1 MADQPPLQARPGAA
15 LQHLNWTSSTG
26 SAHAAATKPLMNAAG
41 TTRSKMSCQ
50 ASSNSRC
57 GGWMCREGVERS
69 SATDPGS
76 GRECPHALVFDRFTR
91 ERMALDD
98 ILPDGVYESCALA
111 LRPARHD

>member
-1 MADQPPLQARPGAA
+1 
-15 LQHLNWTSSTG
+15 
-26 SAHAAATKPLMNAAG
+26 
-41 TTRSKMSCQ
+41 MSCQ

-69 SATDPGS
+69 SATDPGR

-91 ERMALDD
+91 ERIALGD
-98 ILPDGVYESCALA
+98 IQPDGVYRSCALA